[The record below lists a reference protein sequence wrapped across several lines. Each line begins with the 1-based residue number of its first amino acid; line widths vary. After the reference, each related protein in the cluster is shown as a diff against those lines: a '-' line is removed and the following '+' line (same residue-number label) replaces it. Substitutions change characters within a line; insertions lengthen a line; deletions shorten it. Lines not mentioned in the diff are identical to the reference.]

1 MKVIVLTGGGTSGHV
16 TPNIALIPKLK
27 AKGYTIH
34 YIGSKNG
41 IEKQLAEKQGLPYY
55 AVSAG
60 KLRRYLDI
68 KNVTDLFRITGGFF
82 QSLSILKKLKP
93 DIVFSK
99 GGFVSCP
106 VVWASWVLRI
116 PVVIHESDITPGLTN
131 KLSMPFARKVCYTFP
146 ESKKYF
152 SAEKAC
158 HTGLPVR
165 EEINSGSRING
176 LKLCGFSSGKPVLV
190 IIGGSQGSEFINR
203 AVRDALKELLQI
215 FQICHICG
223 KGNMNPE
230 FEKLSGY
237 KQFEYVDKELP
248 DIFACAD
255 VFISRAGATVLYEIL
270 TVKKPALLIPLSKN
284 ASRGDQ
290 ILNAQS
296 FYSQGY
302 SDILMEEDV
311 TKETLTTKIKEL
323 YLNKNSYI
331 KSMKKNSGGDAV
343 ENIVSIVEEIAGS
356 GHNSKQVL

>member
-27 AKGYTIH
+27 AKGYEIH

-41 IEKQLAEKQGLPYY
+41 IEKQLAEKQGLPYHGI
-55 AVSAG
+55 SAG
-60 KLRRYLDI
+60 KFRRYADV
-68 KNVTDLFRITGGFF
+68 KNITDLFRIAGGFF
-82 QSLSILKKLKP
+82 QSLSILKKVKP

-116 PVVIHESDITPGLTN
+116 PAVIHESDITPGLTN
-131 KLSMPFARKVCYTFP
+131 KLTMPFARKVCYTFP

-152 SAEKAC
+152 PDEKAC

-165 EEINSGSRING
+165 EEMNTGSRLNG
-176 LKLCGFSSGKPVLV
+176 LKLCGFTGGKPVLV
-190 IIGGSQGSEFINR
+190 VIGGSQGSEFINTV
-203 AVRDALKELLQI
+203 VRDALEELLKT

-223 KGNMNPE
+223 KGNMNRE
-230 FEKLSGY
+230 YDGLSGY
-237 KQFEYVDKELP
+237 KQFEYIDKELP

-255 VFISRAGATVLYEIL
+255 LFISRAGATVLHEIL
-270 TVKKPALLIPLSKN
+270 TVKKPALLIPLSKS

-296 FYSQGY
+296 FCSQGF
-302 SDILMEEDV
+302 SDMLMEENV
-311 TKETLTTKIKEL
+311 TKETLVSKVREL
-323 YLNKNSYI
+323 YVSRNNYI
-331 KSMKKNSGGDAV
+331 KSMKKSFSGNAV
-343 ENIVSIVEEIAGS
+343 ENVISIIDEIAGERD
-356 GHNSKQVL
+356 NSK

>member
-1 MKVIVLTGGGTSGHV
+1 MKVIALTGGGTSGHV

-27 AKGYTIH
+27 ALGYSIH
-34 YIGSKNG
+34 YIGSKKG
-41 IEKQLAEKQGLPYY
+41 IEKQLIEKQGLPYH

-60 KLRRYLDI
+60 KLRRYVDI
-68 KNVTDLFRITGGFF
+68 KNVTDLFRIAGGFF

-131 KLSMPFARKVCYTFP
+131 KLSMPFTRKVCYTFP

-152 SAEKAC
+152 PAEKAC

-165 EEINSGSRING
+165 EQINSGSRFNG
-176 LKLCGFSSGKPVLV
+176 LKLCGFSDGKPVLV
-190 IIGGSQGSEFINR
+190 VIGGSQGSEFINR
-203 AVRDALKELLQI
+203 AVRNALKELLQT

-223 KGNMNPE
+223 KGNIKPE
-230 FEKLSGY
+230 FDRLRGY
-237 KQFEYVDKELP
+237 RQFEYVDNELP

-270 TVKKPALLIPLSKN
+270 TVKKPALLIPLSKS

-311 TKETLTTKIKEL
+311 TKETLITKLKEL
-323 YLNKNSYI
+323 YLNRNNYI
-331 KSMKKNSGGDAV
+331 KSMKSSCTVNAAEKIIS
-343 ENIVSIVEEIAGS
+343 NIEEIIGNEN
-356 GHNSKQVL
+356 NSK

>member
-158 HTGLPVR
+158 HR
-165 EEINSGSRING
+165 F
-176 LKLCGFSSGKPVLV
+176 GF
-190 IIGGSQGSEFINR
+190 
-203 AVRDALKELLQI
+203 A
-215 FQICHICG
+215 
-223 KGNMNPE
+223 
-230 FEKLSGY
+230 
-237 KQFEYVDKELP
+237 
-248 DIFACAD
+248 
-255 VFISRAGATVLYEIL
+255 
-270 TVKKPALLIPLSKN
+270 
-284 ASRGDQ
+284 
-290 ILNAQS
+290 
-296 FYSQGY
+296 
-302 SDILMEEDV
+302 
-311 TKETLTTKIKEL
+311 
-323 YLNKNSYI
+323 
-331 KSMKKNSGGDAV
+331 
-343 ENIVSIVEEIAGS
+343 
-356 GHNSKQVL
+356 

>member
-16 TPNIALIPKLK
+16 TPNIALIQKLK

-41 IEKQLAEKQGLPYY
+41 IEKQLVEKQGLPYHGI
-55 AVSAG
+55 SAG
-60 KLRRYLDI
+60 KLRRYADV
-68 KNVTDLFRITGGFF
+68 KNITDLFRITGGFF
-82 QSLSILKKLKP
+82 QSLSILRKVKP

-106 VVWASWVLRI
+106 VVWAAWVLRI
-116 PVVIHESDITPGLTN
+116 PAVIHESDITPGLSN

-152 SAEKAC
+152 SDQKSC

-165 EEINSGSRING
+165 EEIDSGSRLDG
-176 LKLCGFSSGKPVLV
+176 LKLCGFSDGKPVLV
-190 IIGGSQGSEFINR
+190 VIGGSQGSEFINR
-203 AVRDALKELLQI
+203 AVREALGELLKL

-223 KGNMNPE
+223 KGNMNPG
-230 FEKLSGY
+230 FDGLSGY

-255 VFISRAGATVLYEIL
+255 VLISRAGATVLHEIL
-270 TVKKPALLIPLSKN
+270 TVKKPALLIPLSKS

-296 FYSQGY
+296 FCSRGFC
-302 SDILMEEDV
+302 DMLMEEDV
-311 TKETLTTKIKEL
+311 TKETLVTKIREL
-323 YLNKNSYI
+323 YINRNKYI
-331 KSMKKNSGGDAV
+331 KSMKSSVAGNAV
-343 ENIVSIVEEIAGS
+343 DNIISIIEEIARNGED
-356 GHNSKQVL
+356 SK

>member
-152 SAEKAC
+152 PAEKSY

-311 TKETLTTKIKEL
+311 TKEMLTTKIKEL

-331 KSMKKNSGGDAV
+331 KSIKKNSGGDAV

>member
-27 AKGYTIH
+27 AKGYAIH
-34 YIGSKNG
+34 YIGSKNS
-41 IEKQLAEKQGLPYY
+41 IEKQLAEKQGLPYH

-60 KLRRYLDI
+60 KFRRYLDV

-82 QSLSILKKLKP
+82 QSLSILKKIKP

-106 VVWASWVLRI
+106 VVWASWVLRV

-131 KLSMPFARKVCYTFP
+131 KLSMPFARKVCFTFP

-152 SAEKAC
+152 AAEKAC

-165 EEINSGSRING
+165 EEISSGSRING

-203 AVRDALKELLQI
+203 AVRDALKELLQT

-223 KGNMNPE
+223 KGNINNE
-230 FEKLSGY
+230 LDKLSGY
-237 KQFEYVDKELP
+237 KQFEYVDQELS

-255 VFISRAGATVLYEIL
+255 VFVSRAGATVLHEIL

-296 FYSQGY
+296 FHSQGY
-302 SDILMEEDV
+302 SDILMEENV
-311 TKETLTTKIKEL
+311 TKEILINKIKDL
-323 YLNKNSYI
+323 YLNRNNYI
-331 KSMKKNSGGDAV
+331 KSMKSNVTGSAV
-343 ENIVSIVEEIAGS
+343 DNIISIIEEIAGK
-356 GHNSKQVL
+356 GINSK